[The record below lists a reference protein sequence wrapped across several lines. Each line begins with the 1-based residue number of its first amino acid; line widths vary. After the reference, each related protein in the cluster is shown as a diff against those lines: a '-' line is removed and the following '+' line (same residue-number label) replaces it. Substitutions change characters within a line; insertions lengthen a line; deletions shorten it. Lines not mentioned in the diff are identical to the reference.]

1 MARENKP
8 NKVYDELK
16 RKIMYLEMK
25 PGEALGEVEIAQQFG
40 VSRTP
45 VRDAFKKLE
54 SDGLI
59 EVKSHIG
66 TYVTLIDLEQISDAI
81 FIREQL
87 EKAIIIELCS
97 NRKISVN
104 MRLNYLLSAQDKI
117 INGGL
122 EGDKLAQKFMEIDNE
137 FHKALFD
144 LAGKESIWNYIENLE
159 YHYNRLRIYVN
170 QSEKTKLRKIHE
182 QHKQII
188 SAIEK
193 QDEQLAL
200 AIYEQHLYEQ
210 MLLGADEIIEGHM
223 FFKGLRK
230 E

>member
-1 MARENKP
+1 MTRENKP

-16 RKIMYLEMK
+16 RKIMYLEIK

-66 TYVTLIDLEQISDAI
+66 TYVTLIDLEQIADAI

-87 EKAIIIELCS
+87 EKAIISELCS
-97 NRKISVN
+97 NRKISTN
-104 MRLNYLLSAQDKI
+104 MRLNYILSAQDKVV
-117 INGGL
+117 NGTL
-122 EGDKLAQKFMEIDNE
+122 EGNELAQKFMEIDNE
-137 FHKALFD
+137 FHKSLFE
-144 LAGKESIWNYIENLE
+144 LAGKESIWVYIENLE

-170 QSEKTKLRKIHE
+170 RAEKSKLRKIHE

-200 AIYEQHLYEQ
+200 SIYEQHLYEQ
-210 MLLGADEIIEGHM
+210 MLLGADEIIEGHIY
-223 FFKGLRK
+223 FKGLRR